1 MIGTADIIRY
11 GMIAA
16 GIFIMISGLWY
27 HSVRKLTVNLA
38 VVWEILG
45 IILIATGIFP
55 ILSSWTYHISTG
67 TGLALF
73 FVGAACLWGG
83 FQFSLLVSRLAMKNR
98 ELAMQI
104 SLLLQEDEK
113 IMRLLEELEDSMRE
127 YKENSRW
134 LESDNRGV
142 VEKNND

>member
-1 MIGTADIIRY
+1 MIGTADIIKY

-16 GIFIMISGLWY
+16 GIFIIISSFWF

-45 IILIATGIFP
+45 AVLFATGIFP
-55 ILSSWTYHISTG
+55 VFSSWTYHISTG

-83 FQFSLLVSRLAMKNR
+83 FQFSLLVSRLVMKNR
-98 ELAMQI
+98 ELAIQI
-104 SLLLQEDEK
+104 SLLVQEDEK
-113 IMRLLEELEDSMRE
+113 IMRLLEEMEDNMR
-127 YKENSRW
+127 
-134 LESDNRGV
+134 
-142 VEKNND
+142 KNEEDG

>member
-1 MIGTADIIRY
+1 MIGTADIIKC

-16 GIFIMISGLWY
+16 GIFIMISSFWF

-45 IILIATGIFP
+45 VILLATGIFP
-55 ILSSWTYHISTG
+55 VFSSWTYHISTG

-73 FVGAACLWGG
+73 FVGVACLWGG
-83 FQFSLLVSRLAMKNR
+83 FQFSLLVSRLAMKNQ

-104 SLLLQEDEK
+104 SLLIQENEK
-113 IMRLLEELEDSMRE
+113 MMWQLDELEDRMR
-127 YKENSRW
+127 
-134 LESDNRGV
+134 
-142 VEKNND
+142 KNEEDG

>member
-1 MIGTADIIRY
+1 MMGMAAIIKY
-11 GMIAA
+11 GMIAT
-16 GIFIMISGLWY
+16 GIFIIISSFWF

-45 IILIATGIFP
+45 VILIATGIFP
-55 ILSSWTYHISTG
+55 VFSSWTYRVSTG

-83 FQFSLLVSRLAMKNR
+83 FQFSLLVSRLAMKNQ

-104 SLLLQEDEK
+104 SLLIQENEK
-113 IMRLLEELEDSMRE
+113 MMRLLEELEDRMR
-127 YKENSRW
+127 
-134 LESDNRGV
+134 
-142 VEKNND
+142 KNEEDG